1 MLKKYI
7 GNKQFYK
14 AALAIALPIM
24 LQNGITNFV
33 SMLDNI
39 MIGQIGTPQMTGVAV
54 ANQLVFVFYLAI
66 FGALSGAGIF
76 GAQFHGKG
84 DTEGVRNSFR
94 FKLMI
99 SALLVLIGTAVL
111 LLFGKDLIGLY
122 LRGDGTVEDAE
133 ASLKYGMEYLLI
145 IVCTFLP
152 FALGQCYTGTLR
164 ETGETVLPMTAGI
177 VAVFVNLFFNWVLI
191 YGKLGAPALG
201 VRGAAIATAISRV
214 IELLIVVIF
223 THAKKKKYTFAE
235 GLYKKIFIPVS
246 LFRSISL
253 RGLPLLLNETLWSA
267 GMAMLAQCY
276 SVRSLDVVS
285 AVNITNTLFNVINVA
300 IFALSTTVG
309 IVVGHALGAGEIEK
323 AKDTARKLI
332 FLAFAL
338 SIILGG
344 LYAACSAF
352 FPNIYNTTQSVKSL
366 AASFI
371 IVGAIYTPMNA
382 ICHACYFTLRAGG
395 KTFITF
401 LFDSAFVWALA
412 VPLAYVL
419 AHFTSLP
426 IVAVYASV
434 VGLDLVK
441 AVLGMILVK
450 RGVWIHNIVEKQ

>member
-39 MIGQIGTPQMTGVAV
+39 MIGRIGTTQMTGVAV
-54 ANQLVFVFYLAI
+54 ANQLMFVFNLAI

-99 SALLVLIGTAVL
+99 GAFLVAVGTLIFAF
-111 LLFGKDLIGLY
+111 FGKDLINLY
-122 LRGDGTVEDAE
+122 LLGDGTVEDAE
-133 ASLKYGMEYLLI
+133 ASLMYGLEYMTIMVL
-145 IVCTFLP
+145 TFLP
-152 FALGQCYTGTLR
+152 FALCQSYASTLR
-164 ETGETVLPMTAGI
+164 ETGETVLPMAAGI

-191 YGKLGAPALG
+191 YGMLGAPALG
-201 VRGAAIATAISRV
+201 VRGAAIATAISRIV
-214 IELLIVVIF
+214 ELSIVVIS
-223 THAKKKKYTFAE
+223 THTRKAKFAFAA

-267 GMAMLAQCY
+267 GMAVLAQCY
-276 SVRSLDVVS
+276 SVRSLDVMS
-285 AVNITNTLFNVINVA
+285 AINITNTLFNVFNVG

-309 IVVGHALGAGEIEK
+309 IIVGHALGAGDVEK
-323 AKDTARKLI
+323 ARDTVRKMISLVFVI
-332 FLAFAL
+332 
-338 SIILGG
+338 SIGVGG
-344 LYAACSAF
+344 IYAAFSTF
-352 FPNIYNTTQSVKSL
+352 FPLIYNTTDGVRSL
-366 AASFI
+366 ASSFI
-371 IVGAIYTPMNA
+371 LVGAVIMPMSA
-382 ICHACYFTLRAGG
+382 LCHACYFTLRAGG

-401 LFDSAFVWALA
+401 LFDSFFVWTLA
-412 VPLAYVL
+412 VPLAFVL
-419 AHFTSLP
+419 AHFTALP
-426 IVAVYASV
+426 IVAVYACV
-434 VGLDLVK
+434 VGLDIVK
-441 AVLGMILVK
+441 SVIGIILVK
-450 RGVWIHNIVEKQ
+450 RGVWIHNIVNK

>member
-39 MIGQIGTPQMTGVAV
+39 MIGRVGTTQMTGVAV

-99 SALLVLIGTAVL
+99 SALLVLIGTVVL
-111 LLFGKDLIGLY
+111 IVFGKDLIGLY

-133 ASLKYGMEYLLI
+133 ASLKYGMEYLI
-145 IVCTFLP
+145 IIIFTFLP
-152 FALGQCYTGTLR
+152 FALGQCYASTLR
-164 ETGETVLPMTAGI
+164 ETGETVLPMTAGV

-201 VRGAAIATAISRV
+201 VSGAAIATGISRLV
-214 IELLIVVIF
+214 ELLIVVIF

-246 LFRSISL
+246 LFKSISL

-267 GMAMLAQCY
+267 GMAVLAQCY
-276 SVRSLDVVS
+276 SVRSLDVMS
-285 AVNITNTLFNVINVA
+285 AVNITNTLFNVMNVA

-309 IVVGHALGAGEIEK
+309 IIVGHALGAGEVEK
-323 AKDTARKLI
+323 AKDTARKMIALVF
-332 FLAFAL
+332 FLSLF
-338 SIILGG
+338 IGG
-344 LYAACSAF
+344 AYAAASAF
-352 FPNIYNTTQSVKSL
+352 FPNIYNTTDGVRSL
-366 AASFI
+366 ASSFI
-371 IVGAIYTPMNA
+371 IVGAIFTPLSA
-382 ICHACYFTLRAGG
+382 ICHASYFTLRAGG

-401 LFDSAFVWALA
+401 LFDSAFVWAVA
-412 VPLAYVL
+412 VPLAFALVYL
-419 AHFTSLP
+419 TPLP
-426 IVAVYASV
+426 IVGVYAAI
-434 VGLDLVK
+434 VGLDAVK

-450 RGVWIHNIVEKQ
+450 KGVWIHNIVNK

>member
-223 THAKKKKYTFAE
+223 THAKKKNYTFAE